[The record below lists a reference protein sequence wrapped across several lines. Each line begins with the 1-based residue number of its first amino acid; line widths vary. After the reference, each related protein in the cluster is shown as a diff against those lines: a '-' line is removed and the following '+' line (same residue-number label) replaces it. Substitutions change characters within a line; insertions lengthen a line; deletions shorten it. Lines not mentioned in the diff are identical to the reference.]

1 VDKLIITHLQKKADK
16 EVPFWFMRQAGRYLP
31 EYRKIRKQAGS
42 FLDLCYN
49 PSLASEV
56 TLQPIRR
63 FDMSAAILFSDILVV
78 PHALGV
84 DVRFEES
91 KGPIVEKVLSE
102 QRIDLFKK
110 QNFLMHLAPVCETI
124 RLVKS
129 SLTSDKALIGFAGSP
144 FTVASYMVEGGG
156 SKDHASTREFFYSY
170 PHIFQRLI
178 DEVSEATI
186 LYLSAQ
192 IDAGCDV
199 VQLFDSWAG
208 VLSPTVFET
217 YSIQPHQKIVK
228 AIKEK
233 FPHIP
238 IICFPRGAG
247 ANLEAFCRV
256 VACDGIALDTSM
268 PLSFAKKVTQGK
280 TIQGNLDPALLVG
293 DLEIL
298 RKETLRILDEM
309 RGYPFIFNL
318 GHGCTPQT
326 RIEHLEIVSNIIRH
340 YR

>member
-1 VDKLIITHLQKKADK
+1 
-16 EVPFWFMRQAGRYLP
+16 MRQAGRYLP
-31 EYRKIRKQAGS
+31 EYRELRKQAGS

-49 PSLASEV
+49 PSLAAEV
-56 TLQPIRR
+56 TLQPLRR

-91 KGPIVEKVLSE
+91 KGPIVEKILSE
-102 QRIDLFKK
+102 KRISKFTKE
-110 QNFLMHLAPVCETI
+110 QFLTHLDPVLETV

-129 SLTSDKALIGFAGSP
+129 SLTPDKALIGFAGSP

-156 SKDHASTREFFYSY
+156 SKDHASTREFFYSR
-170 PHIFQRLI
+170 PQIFQQLI
-178 DEVSEATI
+178 DEITEATI

-192 IDAGCDV
+192 IEAGCDV

-208 VLSPTVFET
+208 VLSPTAFEK
-217 YSIQPHQKIVK
+217 YSITPHQKIIASLK
-228 AIKEK
+228 TR
-233 FPHIP
+233 FPEIP

-247 ANLEAFCRV
+247 TNLESFCV
-256 VACDGIALDTSM
+256 TVACDGIALDTSM
-268 PLSFAKKVTQGK
+268 RLDFAKKVAHGK
-280 TIQGNLDPALLVG
+280 TIQGNLDPALLIG
-293 DLEIL
+293 EQAIL
-298 RKETLRILDEM
+298 RSETIRILDEM

-326 RIEHLEIVSNIIRH
+326 RIENLKIVSDIIRH